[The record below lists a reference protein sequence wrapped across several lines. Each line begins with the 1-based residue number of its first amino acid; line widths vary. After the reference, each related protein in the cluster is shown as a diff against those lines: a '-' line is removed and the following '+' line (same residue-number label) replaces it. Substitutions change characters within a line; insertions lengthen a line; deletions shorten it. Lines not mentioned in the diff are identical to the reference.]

1 MDNETQESIS
11 LPENNV
17 DKVNPVEYSNHL
29 KLNPK
34 LFPLSNPELHV
45 LYQAG
50 TDKTPSILGFYITE
64 QKDRKTTYVGHTV
77 FNINKPFPDTA
88 ALSINY
94 GKTASFNR
102 GLEDSKGIS
111 DDIKS
116 LAQNGSIFNA
126 LEISDGY
133 RDKKIGGLFW
143 TASMKLL
150 HERGIKKVQIE
161 GDVTIGKIE
170 SLSSFYVNQ
179 GAEVDEKGKME
190 IDLEQYVI
198 RNQDLIAVIQKGSE
212 S

>member
-17 DKVNPVEYSNHL
+17 DKVNPVEYSSHL

-111 DDIKS
+111 DAGGD
-116 LAQNGSIFNA
+116 LCRSI
-126 LEISDGY
+126 LPE
-133 RDKKIGGLFW
+133 GGG
-143 TASMKLL
+143 AAGRSSACHELL
-150 HERGIKKVQIE
+150 GI
-161 GDVTIGKIE
+161 
-170 SLSSFYVNQ
+170 
-179 GAEVDEKGKME
+179 
-190 IDLEQYVI
+190 I
-198 RNQDLIAVIQKGSE
+198 R
-212 S
+212 